1 MAECPDRGLSVD
13 SADHVACCDLPR
25 VGSVRLTPSV
35 HTVCEDLRPRAYLSE
50 QAANLDLA
58 WDP

>member
-1 MAECPDRGLSVD
+1 VD

>member
-1 MAECPDRGLSVD
+1 MDLA
-13 SADHVACCDLPR
+13 ADLACCDLLR

-35 HTVCEDLRPRAYLSE
+35 HTVCEPFRPRACMSE
-50 QAANLDLA
+50 QAAKLDLA

>member
-1 MAECPDRGLSVD
+1 VD
-13 SADHVACCDLPR
+13 LAADLACCDLVR
-25 VGSVRLTPSV
+25 VGSVRLTSSV
-35 HTVCEDLRPRAYLSE
+35 HTVCELFRPCAFMSE